1 MKTNTAKTFQ
11 AAPKRCFLCYLR
23 FSNHKKHRKMARI
36 TKGILGGFS
45 GKVGA
50 NWRGQDII
58 RSIPKPS
65 SRPPSEKQLLQQNKF
80 KLVISFLQPLRNIQ
94 SRYFGSGSGSKSRVN
109 MAASYT
115 ISEALQVTAD
125 VPSLVYNKILITKG
139 DLTGFQNVTASVQ
152 SGNQISLSW
161 EDNSLQGNASLTD
174 SISIVCYGEEL
185 GRFEI
190 LESLALRPDLSV
202 DVTLP
207 ADFNGKAMEVYAF
220 ISNEMQ
226 ISASTS
232 FYLGQLQ
239 II

>member
-1 MKTNTAKTFQ
+1 
-11 AAPKRCFLCYLR
+11 
-23 FSNHKKHRKMARI
+23 MARI
-36 TKGILGGFS
+36 TKEILGGFS
-45 GKVGA
+45 GKVGTIVGA

-115 ISEALQVTAD
+115 INEAVQVTAD

-139 DLTGFQNVTASVQ
+139 DLTGFQNVTASAQ
-152 SGNQISLSW
+152 TGNQISLSW
-161 EDNSLQGNASLTD
+161 EDNSSQGNASATD
-174 SISIVCYGEEL
+174 SISIVCYREDL

-190 LESLALRPDLSV
+190 FESVALRPDLSAN
-202 DVTLP
+202 VTLP
-207 ADFNGKAMEVYAF
+207 ADCNGKAMEVYAF

-226 ISASTS
+226 TSASTS
-232 FYLGQLQ
+232 LYLGQLQ

>member
-1 MKTNTAKTFQ
+1 
-11 AAPKRCFLCYLR
+11 
-23 FSNHKKHRKMARI
+23 MARI

>member
-1 MKTNTAKTFQ
+1 
-11 AAPKRCFLCYLR
+11 
-23 FSNHKKHRKMARI
+23 MARI

-45 GKVGA
+45 GKVGTIVGA

-115 ISEALQVTAD
+115 ISEAVLVTAD

-139 DLTGFQNVTASVQ
+139 DLTGFQNVTASAQ
-152 SGNQISLSW
+152 TGNQINLSW
-161 EDNSLQGNASLTD
+161 EDNSLQGNASTTD

-190 LESLALRPDLSV
+190 FESVALRPDLSV

-207 ADFNGKAMEVYAF
+207 ADCNGKAMEVYAF

-226 ISASTS
+226 TSASTS

>member
-1 MKTNTAKTFQ
+1 
-11 AAPKRCFLCYLR
+11 
-23 FSNHKKHRKMARI
+23 MARI

-45 GKVGA
+45 GKVGTIVGA

-139 DLTGFQNVTASVQ
+139 DLTGFQNVTASAQ

-161 EDNSLQGNASLTD
+161 EDNSSQGNASTTD
-174 SISIVCYGEEL
+174 SISIVCYCEEL

-190 LESLALRPDLSV
+190 FESVALRPDLSV

-207 ADFNGKAMEVYAF
+207 AECNGSVCLHQQRNADFSIHEFLSRTTSDHLNLKNSLERVNFSCFYDFNTE
-220 ISNEMQ
+220 I
-226 ISASTS
+226 I
-232 FYLGQLQ
+232 YL
-239 II
+239 